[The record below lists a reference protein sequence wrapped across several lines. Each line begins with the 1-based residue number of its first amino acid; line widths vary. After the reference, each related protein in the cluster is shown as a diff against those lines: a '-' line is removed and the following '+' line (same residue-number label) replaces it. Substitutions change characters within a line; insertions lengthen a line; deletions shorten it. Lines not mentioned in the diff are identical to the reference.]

1 MRGQAVILAGGRGTR
16 LGELTK
22 FTPKPMLK
30 INGRYFLEYI
40 IEYLSQNN
48 IKEVIIVA
56 GYLGNLIYN
65 EFNNKNYKGKLRIK
79 VLIEKN
85 PLGTG
90 GFILKFN
97 DILDDIF
104 FLLNGDTIFNVDL
117 KKLYLNLDN
126 SRAII
131 ALKKIKKNLR
141 YGNVILNKKSE
152 ITDFEE
158 KKINRSETLINGGIY
173 LIRKNLKSLINDVPI
188 SIENEIFPSLVKMK
202 EIKGF
207 IFNDY
212 FVDIGIEKDFF
223 SARKKITQY
232 IELK

>member
-1 MRGQAVILAGGRGTR
+1 MR
-16 LGELTK
+16 
-22 FTPKPMLK
+22 
-30 INGRYFLEYI
+30 
-40 IEYLSQNN
+40 S
-48 IKEVIIVA
+48 
-56 GYLGNLIYN
+56 
-65 EFNNKNYKGKLRIK
+65 
-79 VLIEKN
+79 
-85 PLGTG
+85 
-90 GFILKFN
+90 
-97 DILDDIF
+97 IF
-104 FLLNGDTIFNVDL
+104 FIISYNWYRILIL

-141 YGNVILNKKSE
+141 YGNVILNEKSE

-158 KKINRSETLINGGIY
+158 KKVNRSETLINGGVY
-173 LIRKNLKSLINDVPI
+173 LIRKNLKSLISDLPI

-223 SARKKITQY
+223 SACKKITKY
-232 IELK
+232 IEL